1 MYGIQC
7 DRCRAF
13 TKIVDAEGW
22 GRVQRITVAYDG
34 QIEPKGNTRYL
45 CPICLDLVEG
55 DFIE

>member
-13 TKIVDAEGW
+13 TKIENAEGW
-22 GRVQRITVAYDG
+22 GRVQRISTS
-34 QIEPKGNTRYL
+34 KGYIDPEGDTRYL